1 VDDESDAIVIG
12 GGVVGCAVAYSLASC
27 GLQVLLL
34 ERGGLAEE
42 ASGAAAGMLA
52 PLAEAHGPGP
62 FLELCLAGLA
72 LFPSL
77 ARELEEATG
86 LDIGLSRCGLLR
98 VALTDEDEE
107 SLRRRYRWQLD
118 TGLPLTWLEGEE
130 ARAVEPALSPGVRAA
145 VLSEAEG
152 QVEPQLLA
160 HALARAAQ
168 ARGARVLLST
178 PVLGIVRRGR
188 RVYGVR
194 TPSGIVRGRQVVV
207 AAGPWTGRLLAG
219 IGLHLPTPPRRGQ
232 MLAYRGR
239 PVGRIVWGPEGYLA
253 PKATGVTYAGA
264 TVEAVGFR
272 RRTTQRGLRRLQRM
286 ARTLVPAL
294 GRAEVAAAWA
304 GLRPGSPDGL
314 PIIGPVPGWDGLSVA
329 SGHFRNGVL
338 LAPITGRLLAQ
349 ALTGQPTDLPL
360 DPFSPARFLA

>member
-1 VDDESDAIVIG
+1 MEDESDVVVIG
-12 GGVVGCAVAYSLASC
+12 GGVIGCAVAHSLAAY
-27 GLQVLLL
+27 GLRVSLL

-62 FLELCLAGLA
+62 FLELCLASLA
-72 LFPSL
+72 LFPAL
-77 ARELEEATG
+77 ARELAEATG
-86 LDIGLSRCGLLR
+86 LDVGLSLCGLLR
-98 VALTDEDEE
+98 VALTAEEED
-107 SLRRRYRWQLD
+107 SLRRRYAWQRD
-118 TGLPLTWLEGEE
+118 TGLPLAWLDGAE
-130 ARAVEPALSPGVRAA
+130 ARGLEPALSLRTRGA

-152 QVEPQLLA
+152 QVDPQLLV

-168 ARGARVLLST
+168 AHGARILLST

-188 RVYGVR
+188 RVLGVR
-194 TPSGIVRGRQVVV
+194 TPRGIVRAQQVVV

-219 IGLHLPTPPRRGQ
+219 MGLRVPTPPRRGQ

-239 PVGRIVWGPEGYLA
+239 PIRRIVWGAEGYLV

-272 RRTTQRGLRRLQRM
+272 RRTTQRGLQRLRRM
-286 ARTLVPAL
+286 ARSLVPSLA
-294 GRAEVAAAWA
+294 RSEVAAAWA

-314 PIIGPVPGWDGLSVA
+314 PIIGPVPGWEGLSVA

-338 LAPITGRLLAQ
+338 LAPVTGRLLAQ
-349 ALTGQPTDLPL
+349 ALTGRPTDLPL
-360 DPFSPARFLA
+360 APFSPGRFLA